1 MNALTIGWAFAF
13 AAASCALAVLW
24 FVRQI
29 WRMLRA
35 VEVQLDGLGETH
47 RASSE
52 LMSIDIEKA
61 QSARERTR
69 KELTDEILLRDQR
82 DRSRWPDVDHKRRSR
97 EHARRKF
104 NDNVAEG
111 GIEG

>member
-35 VEVQLDGLGETH
+35 VEVQLDGLGETP

-52 LMSIDIEKA
+52 LMSMDVEGSKP
-61 QSARERTR
+61 ARE
-69 KELTDEILLRDQR
+69 
-82 DRSRWPDVDHKRRSR
+82 
-97 EHARRKF
+97 A
-104 NDNVAEG
+104 AA
-111 GIEG
+111 